1 LDTLCEEDEKKS
13 KEAKKEAKKAETA
26 SASSTRST
34 GKEVEPCGLK
44 GFDDLYN
51 DVDVRFILY
60 FTEEGYDA
68 IKDAPEKFE
77 KQFKLI
83 STWKT
88 TNMTCFD
95 ATRTIVKYR
104 TIGDLLEAFLEQR
117 LPLYEARRLAILG
130 ILKAQNVE
138 LDAKRRF
145 LQAVLDERLILQK
158 KTDEEIVSQ
167 LQACAIPPLSC
178 VEKPDAYDSYDYV
191 LRMRMDRVKQSA
203 IDELDHQIRAKEAE
217 IARLEGE
224 TASSLWLSDLA
235 ELEQAWGRMSAAR
248 IAESVAVATS
258 ESAVKAP
265 RKKRPTVVKPS
276 SVE

>member
-26 SASSTRST
+26 SVSSTRST

-68 IKDAPEKFE
+68 IKDASEKFE

-95 ATRTIVKYR
+95 TDFNIVRYK
-104 TIGDLLEAFLEQR
+104 TVGDIIETFMEKR
-117 LPLYEARRLAILG
+117 LPMYEARRLSQLETLTKQIT
-130 ILKAQNVE
+130 E

-145 LQAVLDERLILQK
+145 IQAILDERLVLQK
-158 KTDEEIVSQ
+158 KTDEEIVVG
-167 LQACAIPPLSC
+167 LQACDIPPLSG
-178 VEKPDAYDSYDYV
+178 PDYPSAYESYEYV
-191 LRMRMDRVKQSA
+191 LKMRIDRLKLAAV
-203 IDELDHQIRAKEAE
+203 IELDKQIGEKQGE
-217 IARLEGE
+217 IDYL
-224 TASSLWLSDLA
+224 ASQTGASLWIQDLD
-235 ELEQAWGRMSAAR
+235 EFQEAWSVYAASR
-248 IAESVAVATS
+248 EAESVPAG
-258 ESAVKAP
+258 VKADAP
-265 RKKRPTVVKPS
+265 KKKGVKKIAKK
-276 SVE
+276 